1 MVTYANIDIYFNS
14 IVVNMLYFQNRC
26 LCTLL
31 LFKICSLSLYYY
43 YTGKYMHKTK
53 KLIRVSDLMFLVTGL
68 FVFLFSR
75 CDSFRPGSIVHSI
88 ERVGRIITRTKASQ
102 SNDEGF
108 LLRKNV
114 ELYSSIS
121 VNNSLH
127 NTIPSVRELTKP
139 EVLSPAGGWP
149 QLIAACSN
157 GADAVY
163 FGLQEGFNAR
173 VRASNFGID
182 DVERVMIY
190 LHDRGVK
197 GYVVVNILVF
207 DEEMMKLEPLIRRL
221 ASAGVDALI
230 MQDIGA
236 VELVRKIAPNLPVH
250 GSTQMSI
257 TDSHGADFATHT
269 LGIDRV
275 VVGRELSLKEITS
288 IALKS
293 EAEVEAFVHGALCVS
308 YSGQCFSSEA
318 WGA

>member
-1 MVTYANIDIYFNS
+1 M
-14 IVVNMLYFQNRC
+14 
-26 LCTLL
+26 L
-31 LFKICSLSLYYY
+31 LF
-43 YTGKYMHKTK
+43 
-53 KLIRVSDLMFLVTGL
+53 TGL
-68 FVFLFSR
+68 FVFFSR
-75 CDSFRPGSIVHSI
+75 CISFRPASLVHSLG
-88 ERVGRIITRTKASQ
+88 RVGRIITERASQ
-102 SNDEGF
+102 FSDETF

-114 ELYSSIS
+114 ELYSSLS
-121 VNNSLH
+121 MNNSLL
-127 NTIPSVRELTKP
+127 NIPSIREFGGMTKP

-182 DVERVMIY
+182 DIEKVMIY

-236 VELVRKIAPNLPVH
+236 VDLVRKIAPNLPVH

-257 TDSHGADFATHT
+257 TDSHGADFATQK

-275 VVGRELSLKEITS
+275 VVGRELSIKEINA

-318 WGA
+318 WGT

>member
-1 MVTYANIDIYFNS
+1 
-14 IVVNMLYFQNRC
+14 
-26 LCTLL
+26 
-31 LFKICSLSLYYY
+31 
-43 YTGKYMHKTK
+43 
-53 KLIRVSDLMFLVTGL
+53 MFLVTGL
-68 FVFLFSR
+68 FFLLSR
-75 CDSFRPGSIVHSI
+75 CGSFRPISIV
-88 ERVGRIITRTKASQ
+88 ERAGKIITRTQAS
-102 SNDEGF
+102 SHSSDETL

-127 NTIPSVRELTKP
+127 NMPSVRELGMLTKP

-173 VRASNFGID
+173 VRASNFGIE

-318 WGA
+318 WGTK